1 VSEMGLNQDH
11 MKQLAKSLL
20 TADNDLS
27 ASRSAIASAV
37 AVTWW
42 SGARAEA
49 FRSEWNARLSPRL
62 QGAGEMLKKVAAAV
76 DVQLAEQQ
84 RTSEATGSA
93 SIPGTRATT
102 TAVASSPPTTSPP
115 TTTPPTTT
123 PPTTTPPT
131 TSAPSVRKT
140 THHTKRQDIQEMD
153 IPEGTARSQFTIPK
167 WPGQGVTRVQL
178 FINDGDVCMIP
189 TPRVAST
196 CGRGDDRTF
205 ASGPEV
211 GDYNLGS
218 RVRLVLD
225 HENGIAHVL
234 AYPTHE
240 NDGSESDAVP
250 IVLIESATNQIPPPF
265 PSSVRTFETK
275 NGAILFDYLFYN
287 SKANEEAAGIV
298 PGIYGG
304 MQIERGTNG
313 QVVIEAKFSQYP
325 SIEIIRDHGDGEGG
339 FNSILIFTKQQN
351 SGSPK
356 SLFYPTEDETVTG

>member
-1 VSEMGLNQDH
+1 VSEMGLNQDQ
-11 MKQLAKSLL
+11 MNELAKTLL
-20 TADNDLS
+20 AARDDLS

-42 SGARAEA
+42 SGARAET
-49 FRSEWNARLSPRL
+49 FRSEWEGRLGPRL
-62 QGAGEMLKKVAAAV
+62 QGAGETLTRVARAV

-93 SIPGTRATT
+93 TVPATSATT
-102 TAVASSPPTTSPP
+102 TAVPSSPP
-115 TTTPPTTT
+115 TTTPPTTAS
-123 PPTTTPPT
+123 PTI
-131 TSAPSVRKT
+131 SASSAGKT

-178 FINDGDVCMIP
+178 FINDEDVCMIP
-189 TPRVAST
+189 TPRVAAT

-250 IVLIESATNQIPPPF
+250 IVLIEGATNRIPPPF
-265 PSSVRTFETK
+265 PSSVRTFETE

-287 SKANEEAAGIV
+287 SKVNEEVAGIV

-304 MQIERGTNG
+304 MQIERGADG

-339 FNSILIFTKQQN
+339 YHSTLIFTKQQD

-356 SLFYPTEDETVTG
+356 SLFKPLEDHTVTG